1 MAADIDGMV
10 ENVLDI
16 FRHSLLACGSDV
28 FVKRPRMTYRAQSI
42 DTFPARQT
50 ADNCEDTSMNRL
62 HLMPIATTIAIIT
75 ATQE

>member
-1 MAADIDGMV
+1 
-10 ENVLDI
+10 
-16 FRHSLLACGSDV
+16 
-28 FVKRPRMTYRAQSI
+28 MTYRAQSI